1 MTGPSFVDASVL
13 LYTQDRRDLAK
24 HKLAEEALDTLWRSS
39 RGRTSVQALSE
50 FYAVSTRKLGVAPQT
65 TWTEVARY
73 FAWEPQPID
82 EALLRAARE
91 VELRYK
97 VGWWDSMIVA
107 AAQLQECVLL
117 LTEDLQDGAVFG
129 AVTVRNP
136 FAHEVREAGAEYV
149 VERPRGVVLPGQG
162 GPHLRVRAEAR

>member
-13 LYTQDRRDLAK
+13 LYTQDRRELAK

-50 FYAVSTRKLGVAPQT
+50 FYAVSTRKLGVAPQI

-91 VELRYK
+91 VELRHK
-97 VGWWDSMIVA
+97 ISWWDSMIVA
-107 AAQLQECVLL
+107 AAQLQECVVL
-117 LTEDLQDGAVFG
+117 LTEDLQHGAVFG

-136 FAHEVREAGAEYV
+136 FPQDLREPETEYAAERLEFV
-149 VERPRGVVLPGQG
+149 VP
-162 GPHLRVRAEAR
+162 A